1 MSSSIGV
8 RTHNSEDTIQILENI
23 RNVDMEELSEIGG
36 KSMR

>member
-23 RNVDMEELSEIGG
+23 RNLDVGG
-36 KSMR
+36 YIPLLKGGI